1 MSLIFRDKTFKRDH
15 VDTNGLY
22 WSSTV
27 FGSSLIISYR
37 VACRSTYNGVN
48 VEFSFKHF
56 VTVKPL
62 RTAGIPSWVN
72 HSTYSV
78 SFLRAFHA
86 SVTHWRENNRAPNEV
101 TAVGWLQHFCL
112 LTFCPHCPFFFFFF
126 LVVDDL
132 RRLISLARQHAMRL
146 YKFLIAFRFEA
157 VKGTKKKWNVEWAYL
172 ML

>member
-1 MSLIFRDKTFKRDH
+1 MIRLSRETTWTQTVYIEARLFSVRPSSFRIFSFAR
-15 VDTNGLY
+15 
-22 WSSTV
+22 
-27 FGSSLIISYR
+27 
-37 VACRSTYNGVN
+37 RSTYNGVN

-62 RTAGIPSWVN
+62 RTAGVPSWVN

-86 SVTHWRENNRAPNEV
+86 SVTHWRDNNRAPNEV
-101 TAVGWLQHFCL
+101 TAVGDCNIFVYSPFVRIVL
-112 LTFCPHCPFFFFFF
+112 FFFFFF

-132 RRLISLARQHAMRL
+132 RRLIGLARQHAMRL